1 MSSAPLYAAAICIQC
16 QQATLV
22 LDGEAERGFCGRC
35 GGRRLPVPG
44 AKFTAGD
51 CELFAQLA
59 DVVQVANLSKTEA
72 ALLAGELESVGL
84 RWEAPDLVLKR
95 VSARLHGLPAL
106 YAPEQDYSRLLLV
119 VSLLLTIVCA
129 RMVGPAREPKQI
141 SHGSGVRPAVRSDA
155 LDGQAVERNKKSS

>member
-1 MSSAPLYAAAICIQC
+1 MLE
-16 QQATLV
+16 
-22 LDGEAERGFCGRC
+22 GEAERGFCGGC
-35 GGRRLPVPG
+35 GGRRLSVPG

-84 RWEAPDLVLKR
+84 QWEPPELVLKR

-106 YAPEQDYSRLLLV
+106 YAPEQDHSHLLLV

-129 RMVGPAREPKQI
+129 RMVGPVREPKQI
-141 SHGSGVRPAVRSDA
+141 SRGSGVRPVVRSDTP
-155 LDGQAVERNKKSS
+155 DGQALEQDSISRRSSGHRR